1 MARRRTAPAL
11 ALLIISFG
19 LPKAAGA
26 QPWCGTRAHHPRSY
40 DHVVWIWMENH
51 SFSQI
56 IGSSSAPFINS
67 VATGCGLAT
76 NYHNI
81 THVSLP
87 NYIGAVTGLPLSDP
101 SHNDLQPFLVDCLG
115 GPTGAC
121 LTGTK
126 SLFTQVSSW
135 KAYMESMTTNC
146 QPTGFVGY
154 ATRHNPPPFLTEL
167 AATCATDDV
176 PYTALQADLDGS
188 TLPAFSF
195 ISPDTVDDMH
205 DGGDPTAIQNGD
217 AWLTTELPKILNSS
231 TYQQGK
237 TVVFVNFDEGENPV
251 VGKDCATN
259 TTDDDCHVATIVISP
274 YTPPGTQSARLF
286 NHYSLLRTTERLLGV
301 PNSDLLGR
309 ARRARNMRHQFRL

>member
-1 MARRRTAPAL
+1 MTARRSAVAL
-11 ALLIISFG
+11 AISIIAFC
-19 LPKAAGA
+19 LPNAAGA
-26 QPWCGTRAHHPRSY
+26 QPWCGTRTHHPRSY

-56 IGSSSAPFINS
+56 IGSSAAPFINS
-67 VATGCGLAT
+67 VAAGCGLAT

-101 SHNDLQPFLVDCLG
+101 SHNDLQPFLLDCLG

-121 LTGTK
+121 LTGAK
-126 SLFTQVSSW
+126 SLFTQVPSW

-146 QPTGFVGY
+146 QPTGIVGY
-154 ATRHNPPPFLTEL
+154 ATRHNPPPFLSEL
-167 AATCATDDV
+167 AATCATLDV

-195 ISPDTVDDMH
+195 ISPNTVNDMH
-205 DGGDPTAIQNGD
+205 DGSDPTAIQNGD
-217 AWLTTELPKILNSS
+217 TWLSTELPKILNSS

-237 TVVFVNFDEGENPV
+237 TVVFVTFDEGENPV

-259 TTDDDCHVATIVISP
+259 TTDADCHVPTIVISP
-274 YTPPGTQSARLF
+274 STKPGTQSTRLF

-301 PNSDLLGR
+301 PNGNLLGG